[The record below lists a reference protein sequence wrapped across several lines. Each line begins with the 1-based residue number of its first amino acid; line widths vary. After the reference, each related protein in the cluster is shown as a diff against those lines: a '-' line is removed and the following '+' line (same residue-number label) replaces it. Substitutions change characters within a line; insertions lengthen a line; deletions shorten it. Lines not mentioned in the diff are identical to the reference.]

1 MLCEVLVA
9 AAVGLI
15 LFGASFTC
23 FRQALYGMKRAE
35 TIRAATTAGKDVL
48 ERSRAGLSPR
58 HDSTL
63 QKKYG
68 LSVAAE
74 VKRTGSF
81 RKRIVTVRD
90 EHGEVYRFALLERT
104 K

>member
-23 FRQALYGMKRAE
+23 FRQALYGMKRA
-35 TIRAATTAGKDVL
+35 ATTAGKDVM